1 MHFENNPHPLIVSVL
16 ALKWQLWSE
25 MRRHQILREELRQ
38 RRKHLESLMAEH
50 QRRSGLG
57 DSACQ
62 IEDQEGIATPSQPV
76 SRDER

>member
-1 MHFENNPHPLIVSVL
+1 MVL
-16 ALKWQLWSE
+16 QQLWCE

-50 QRRSGLG
+50 QRRSGLS
-57 DSACQ
+57 DSPYKM
-62 IEDQEGIATPSQPV
+62 EDPEGLAASQPL

>member
-1 MHFENNPHPLIVSVL
+1 
-16 ALKWQLWSE
+16 

-50 QRRSGLG
+50 QRRSGISDPSRHMDDQ
-57 DSACQ
+57 DSPT
-62 IEDQEGIATPSQPV
+62 TPPQPI

>member
-1 MHFENNPHPLIVSVL
+1 MVL
-16 ALKWQLWSE
+16 QQLWCE

-50 QRRSGLG
+50 QRRSGRS
-57 DSACQ
+57 DSPYRM
-62 IEDQEGIATPSQPV
+62 EDPEGHAAAATQPL

>member
-1 MHFENNPHPLIVSVL
+1 
-16 ALKWQLWSE
+16 